1 MSRQITSGFGAS
13 PIPVLEERV
22 RQLETRVALLTHA
35 VQALTRRLEEKTE
48 QRKGRYDAE

>member
-13 PIPVLEERV
+13 SIPVLEERV